1 MITSA
6 QYTGYKMER
15 EARYLILK
23 LSDCNK
29 HLSGVQWDN
38 LQQIRHTVRTGRIND
53 KKSDLKCVVVEH
65 DWPEYE
71 PVWKMIEARVN
82 MDFQQKALNIDEGLM
97 IVARKIVQAVIQDEH
112 DEGYDLAA
120 GLFGPNLSHE
130 MIEMNNWRKKAEL
143 YDKLV
148 DLMGHV
154 QNGTDNV
161 IKIFQDDA
169 TMSYCVGGGYQKSR
183 HWCEAEPSLEKAI
196 VKAHEK
202 HAGD

>member
-1 MITSA
+1 MKRDFDRYVVIKNSHA
-6 QYTGYKMER
+6 QNALTEDER
-15 EARYLILK
+15 KELYRLGMK
-23 LSDCNK
+23 CS
-29 HLSGVQWDN
+29 SWRQGV
-38 LQQIRHTVRTGRIND
+38 G
-53 KKSDLKCVVVEH
+53 KKPFECVVVEH

-71 PVWKMIEARVN
+71 RVWKMIEARVN
-82 MDFQQKALNIDEGLM
+82 MDFQQKALAIDEGLM
-97 IVARKIVQAVIQDEH
+97 ILARRIVQAVIQDEH
-112 DEGYDLAA
+112 DEGYDLSA

-154 QNGTDNV
+154 QNGTDDV

-169 TMSYCVGGGYQKSR
+169 TMSYCVGGGYQKNR
-183 HWCEAEPSLEKAI
+183 HWFEAEPSLERAI
-196 VKAHEK
+196 IKAHEK

>member
-1 MITSA
+1 
-6 QYTGYKMER
+6 MER
-15 EARYLILK
+15 EDRYIVLK
-23 LSDCNK
+23 LKDVGHFLSAEQRMDLDDILGTINAYRKQLNK
-29 HLSGVQWDN
+29 P
-38 LQQIRHTVRTGRIND
+38 TP
-53 KKSDLKCVVVEH
+53 LKAVVVES

-82 MDFQQKALNIDEGLM
+82 MEFQQKALNIDEGLM
-97 IVARKIVQAVIQDEH
+97 FIARKIVQAVIQDEH
-112 DEGYDLAA
+112 EEGYDLTA

-154 QNGTDNV
+154 QNGTDDV

-169 TMSYCVGGGYQKSR
+169 TMSYCVGGGYQKGR
-183 HWCEAEPSLEKAI
+183 HWFEAEPSLERAI

>member
-1 MITSA
+1 
-6 QYTGYKMER
+6 MER
-15 EARYLILK
+15 EDRYIVIK
-23 LSDCNK
+23 
-29 HLSGVQWDN
+29 
-38 LQQIRHTVRTGRIND
+38 R
-53 KKSDLKCVVVEH
+53 SDLDVTAFRGGLISADINELNRILEEVQLERHKRGKGDLKAVVVES

-82 MDFQQKALNIDEGLM
+82 MDFQQKALVIDEGLM
-97 IVARKIVQAVIQDEH
+97 FIARKIVQAVIQDEH
-112 DEGYDLAA
+112 EEGYDLTA

-154 QNGTDNV
+154 QNGTDDV

-169 TMSYCVGGGYQKSR
+169 TMSYCVGGGYQKGR
-183 HWCEAEPSLEKAI
+183 HWFEAEPSLERAI